1 MKNITLTAL
10 TVLTIVGMSACGSKE
25 LGSPS
30 QNSALNSVTT
40 SGKNTKSAGM
50 QKSLDSWLEK
60 EWTPTVEKDK
70 EIQKKYKDED
80 RDFTLQEYV
89 DKSEAYLKDKNS
101 TKYNAE
107 NSHSQKMKSMPV
119 IGN

>member
-30 QNSALNSVTT
+30 QNSALNSVTV
-40 SGKNTKSAGM
+40 SGKNTKTAGM

-60 EWTPTVEKDK
+60 EWKPTVEKDK
-70 EIQKKYKDED
+70 EIKEKYSDKS
-80 RDFTLQEYV
+80 RDFKLQEYV
-89 DKSEAYLKDKNS
+89 EKSEVYIKDNNN
-101 TKYNAE
+101 TYE
-107 NSHSQKMKSMPV
+107 NSHSKKISSMPV
-119 IGN
+119 IGH